1 MRCANLTDDQLWRA
15 IAQNTEK
22 LSALIHQQLELDGAD
37 ERASI
42 HRRVSADLIRF
53 ARNFQREYRQY
64 ADELRRRY
72 PVSDTD
78 QKPIRA
84 SRYERATVASSSQ
97 AAASNR

>member
-22 LSALIHQQLELDGAD
+22 LSALIRQQLELDGAD

-53 ARNFQREYRQY
+53 ASNFQREYRRY

-72 PVSDTD
+72 PVRETD
-78 QKPIRA
+78 QA
-84 SRYERATVASSSQ
+84 
-97 AAASNR
+97 